1 MYVCKFL
8 FNIIMYFCIIIYNYI
23 YNIYNLYIFKII
35 INNYFIF
42 FFVKYSFFLFIKG
55 YNYIII
61 LKKIFFNLKFIE
73 FFFYIYNLFLFKKKD
88 LNYKYLDDPILF
100 RNKFL
105 KIHTNINFY
114 INWILDTKYYIKNKN
129 KFFLFLFFFLDN
141 YIKIF
146 IYKNFNIIFLKNI
159 LQNIYNNKLYI

>member
-1 MYVCKFL
+1 MYMYKFI
-8 FNIIMYFCIIIYNYI
+8 FNIYIYICTITYNYI
-23 YNIYNLYIFKII
+23 YNMFDLYMFKII

-42 FFVKYSFFLFIKG
+42 FFVKTSFLFFIKL
-55 YNYIII
+55 YNFIII
-61 LKKIFFNLKFIE
+61 LKKILFNLKFIE
-73 FFFYIYNLFLFKKKD
+73 FFFYIYNLLLFKKKD
-88 LNYKYLDDPILF
+88 LNYKYLDDPVIF

-114 INWILDTKYYIKNKN
+114 INLILETKYYIKNKN
-129 KFFLFLFFFLDN
+129 KIFLFLFFILDN

-146 IYKNFNIIFLKNI
+146 TYKNFNIIILKNF